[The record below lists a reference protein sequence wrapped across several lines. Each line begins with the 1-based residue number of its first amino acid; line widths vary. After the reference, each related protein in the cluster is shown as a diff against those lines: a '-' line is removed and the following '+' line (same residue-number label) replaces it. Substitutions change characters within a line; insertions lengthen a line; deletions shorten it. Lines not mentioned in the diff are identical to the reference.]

1 MRTLM
6 LMRHAKSDWAADYES
21 DHERPLNDRGV
32 RSARVM
38 GKVLASEELIPPVA
52 ISSTALR
59 ARTTLELAI
68 EAGEW
73 DTELR
78 LDRALYESG
87 PQGVL
92 AVGASAPDVRRL
104 MLVGHQPTWSM
115 LVARLTGER
124 VDLKTATVAVIELE
138 LDSWD
143 ALPEAAG
150 SLSRILT
157 PRSFNRRL

>member
-6 LMRHAKSDWAADYES
+6 LMRHAKSDWAADYGA
-21 DHERPLNDRGV
+21 DHERPLNARGV
-32 RSARVM
+32 RSARLM
-38 GKVLASEELIPPVA
+38 GMVLASEELVPAVA
-52 ISSTALR
+52 ISSTAVR

-87 PQGVL
+87 PQAVL
-92 AVGASAPDVRRL
+92 AAGASAPDVGRL

-124 VDLKTATVAVIELE
+124 VDLKTATVALIELE
-138 LDSWD
+138 LNDWD
-143 ALPEAAG
+143 DLPGAAG
-150 SLSRILT
+150 SLSRVLT
-157 PRSFNRRL
+157 PRSFDRR